1 MMIDITA
8 IPVATLVIMLISIA
22 ISFLNMGI
30 QRLLI
35 TRICGWE
42 EYKIMRKETSE
53 YQSQLMQAM
62 RANDTKRVEKL
73 KKKES
78 QIRNMQSKMMKP
90 QMILLPISFSYIIIW
105 YLFLIPTYGANAV
118 AIVPGLVLNMTAI
131 PNGIPVFIWYM
142 ICSFFFGTLASR
154 IVGVTPIA

>member
-1 MMIDITA
+1 MLDITVVP
-8 IPVATLVIMLISIA
+8 IATLVIMVIA
-22 ISFLNMGI
+22 VTISFLNMGI
-30 QRLLI
+30 NRLLI

-42 EYKIMRKETSE
+42 EYKVMRKETSE

-78 QIRNMQSKMMKP
+78 QIRSMQSKMMKP

-105 YLFLIPTYGANAV
+105 YIFLIPTFGANAV
-118 AIVPGLVLNMTAI
+118 AVVPGLAPT
-131 PNGIPVFIWYM
+131 GIPVIYWYM

-154 IVGVTPIA
+154 IIGVTPIA

>member
-1 MMIDITA
+1 MLDITV
-8 IPVATLVIMLISIA
+8 IPVATLVIMIVA
-22 ISFLNMGI
+22 VTISFLNMGI
-30 QRLLI
+30 NRLLI

-42 EYKIMRKETSE
+42 EYKVMRKETSE
-53 YQSQLMQAM
+53 YQSQLMSAM

-78 QIRNMQSKMMKP
+78 QIRNMQNKMMKP

-105 YLFLIPTYGANAV
+105 YIFLIPTFGADAV
-118 AIVPGLVLNMTAI
+118 AVVPGLAAA
-131 PNGIPVFIWYM
+131 GIPVIYWYM

>member
-1 MMIDITA
+1 MLNITV
-8 IPVATLVIMLISIA
+8 IPVATLVIMLIA
-22 ISFLNMGI
+22 VTVSFLNMI
-30 QRLLI
+30 INRLLI

-42 EYKIMRKETSE
+42 EYKVMRKETSE
-53 YQSQLMQAM
+53 YQSQLMAAM

-90 QMILLPISFSYIIIW
+90 QMILLPISFSYIVIW
-105 YLFLIPTYGANAV
+105 WFFLIPTYGADAV
-118 AIVPGLVLNMTAI
+118 AVVPGLAPT
-131 PNGIPVFIWYM
+131 GIPVIYWYM

>member
-1 MMIDITA
+1 MIDIAT
-8 IPVATLVIMLISIA
+8 IPLATVVVMLVAVTV
-22 ISFLNMGI
+22 SFLNMGI
-30 QRLLI
+30 NRLLI

-42 EYKIMRKETSE
+42 EYKVMRKETSE

-73 KKKES
+73 KKKET

-90 QMILLPISFSYIIIW
+90 QMILIPISMSYIVIW
-105 YLFLIPTYGANAV
+105 WFFLIPTFGGDAV
-118 AIVPGLVLNMTAI
+118 AVVPGLAPT
-131 PNGIPVFIWYM
+131 GIPVIYWYM

-154 IVGVTPIA
+154 IAGVTPIA

>member
-1 MMIDITA
+1 MLDITV
-8 IPVATLVIMLISIA
+8 IPLATLVIMLIA
-22 ISFLNMGI
+22 VTISFLNMVI
-30 QRLLI
+30 NRLLI

-42 EYKIMRKETSE
+42 EYKVMKKETSE

-78 QIRNMQSKMMKP
+78 QIRNMQNKMMKP

-105 YLFLIPTYGANAV
+105 YLFLIPTFEQNAV
-118 AIVPGLVLNMTAI
+118 AVVPGLA
-131 PNGIPVFIWYM
+131 PAGIPVIYWYM
-142 ICSFFFGTLASR
+142 LCSFFFGTIASR
-154 IVGVTPIA
+154 VVGVTPIA

>member
-1 MMIDITA
+1 MLDITI
-8 IPVATLVIMLISIA
+8 IPIATLVIMLIA
-22 ISFLNMGI
+22 VTISFLNMGI
-30 QRLLI
+30 NRLLI

-42 EYKIMRKETSE
+42 EYKVMKKETSE

-105 YLFLIPTYGANAV
+105 YIFLIPTFGQNAV
-118 AIVPGLVLNMTAI
+118 AIVPGLAPM
-131 PNGIPVFIWYM
+131 GIPVIYWYM
-142 ICSFFFGTLASR
+142 ICSFFFGTIASR
-154 IVGVTPIA
+154 VVGVTPIA

>member
-1 MMIDITA
+1 MLDITV
-8 IPVATLVIMLISIA
+8 IPLATLVIMLIA
-22 ISFLNMGI
+22 GAVSFLNMGI

-78 QIRNMQSKMMKP
+78 QMRSMQSKMMKP

-105 YLFLIPTYGANAV
+105 YIFLIPTYGANAV
-118 AIVPGLVLNMTAI
+118 AYVPGIA
-131 PNGIPVFIWYM
+131 PAGIPVIYWYM